1 MLALFLDRKSDDL
14 IFSSLL
20 SITQKFSLYP
30 ITAVFQPFLLTALTL
45 SASRIFQFFSPSCL
59 LQFLNSRLQIIQ
71 NKKCVHP
78 SSPLPP
84 SHKNHADSCTLI
96 IPFVLRLILTSP
108 TPWEVNLIAA
118 KSINQSFF
126 HPFFPLEEWKQ
137 YRPVSPKIRKWF
149 HSLCLLLS
157 NRVHSPS
164 RTSKQ
169 QREAKQEEGT
179 ARSRTT
185 YSVFKIS
192 SFQDPDKES
201 YKTLI

>member
-1 MLALFLDRKSDDL
+1 
-14 IFSSLL
+14 
-20 SITQKFSLYP
+20 
-30 ITAVFQPFLLTALTL
+30 LLTALTL
-45 SASRIFQFFSPSCL
+45 SASRIFQFFSPSSCL

-78 SSPLPP
+78 SSLLPP
-84 SHKNHADSCTLI
+84 SHKNHADSCTLT

-126 HPFFPLEEWKQ
+126 HPFFLLKNGNSIAQ
-137 YRPVSPKIRKWF
+137 FSPKIRKWF

-169 QREAKQEEGT
+169 QREAKQEEGKLLEAGQPT
-179 ARSRTT
+179 VSSKSAP
-185 YSVFKIS
+185 FKI
-192 SFQDPDKES
+192 PIK
-201 YKTLI
+201 KAIKP